1 MDKKDVEKPVICPI
15 CAKEYKNDAS
25 YRKHKSTIHGENAMK
40 KCGNC
45 SKEFGSNNIAKHRL
59 ICARIRIQMVEEY
72 QPPKVD
78 VEEVQQLK
86 KGDVGQTHVRVP
98 SFNPP
103 TYGDAR
109 KGGAVEEEEHNPPR
123 VAVEQVQRL
132 KKCQVHHT
140 RVKAPYSC
148 TTTSGE
154 ARKGGAVEEEEHQ
167 PPRVVVEQGRRLKK
181 CLVPHARVKVPCSYP
196 TAFGEARKGGAVEE
210 EEYKPPR
217 VDLEQLHKLKKCYVP
232 LTRVKVPY
240 SYTPASGGARKGGTV
255 EEKLT
260 EELSTKLQLEP
271 SVAQLRDRRGKPKSL
286 DEQFEEVNQS
296 ELRGLEIVKVPEK
309 GNGVRATRIY
319 EIGNWVFEYKG
330 ELLGYKEAVA
340 RDDKYR
346 EEGEAGSFMYF
357 FKLDGKPLCFDA
369 TKPSRAICRMVNHSR
384 RNPNTKPKAIGHR
397 GTPRVVFIACQ
408 RIKIGDEILYDYGDR
423 TPQTLRDH
431 PWLKN

>member
-148 TTTSGE
+148 TTTS
-154 ARKGGAVEEEEHQ
+154 
-167 PPRVVVEQGRRLKK
+167 
-181 CLVPHARVKVPCSYP
+181 
-196 TAFGEARKGGAVEE
+196 GEARKGGAVEE